1 MKWISFHLSSLV
13 PVVPLLINII
23 DPSFSC
29 VHQADALSQP
39 SYVQHVSPAQR
50 LRQLVQERKEGDASI
65 ILPGAH
71 DALSAKIFSQSG
83 AKVIFLSG
91 FGVSAS
97 RLGQPDV
104 GIITQT
110 EMEDAL
116 RSVVQGATTTITT
129 STTSASTSTSAQI
142 TSKGEGGCRES
153 CIPVIV
159 DGDTGYGG
167 AVNIRRMIHAFS
179 SAGAAAITIEDQVF
193 PKKCTYAAGS
203 GVRVVS
209 REESLARVKAALE
222 ARDEVRQKMNGNG
235 NGNDVLII
243 ARTDCRAA
251 LGLEE
256 AIARCKLFE
265 KAGADIVYAEN
276 LQSRDEYKLLRQELN
291 EKTATILAQVEM
303 GGGVEQ
309 TLYSSQQ
316 VGDMGYDFALF
327 GITALQAAVKAMQRS
342 AELMLNPSEG
352 EDSSSGLISG
362 GNMDKDND
370 ESTLTSFSRLK
381 ETIGFE
387 SSENFQSK
395 YDL

>member
-1 MKWISFHLSSLV
+1 MKWISFHLSSLLV
-13 PVVPLLINII
+13 QVVPLLINII
-23 DPSFSC
+23 DPSFSSHS
-29 VHQADALSQP
+29 HQADALSQP
-39 SYVQHVSPAQR
+39 SYVHVVSPAQR
-50 LRQLVQERKEGDASI
+50 LRQLFQERKEGDASI

-116 RSVVQGATTTITT
+116 RSVVQGVTAATP
-129 STTSASTSTSAQI
+129 SMCAQI
-142 TSKGEGGCRES
+142 TSEGECRES
-153 CIPVIV
+153 CVPVIV

-222 ARDEVRQKMNGNG
+222 ARDEVRQKM

-327 GITALQAAVKAMQRS
+327 GITALQAAVRAMQKS
-342 AELMLNPSEG
+342 AELMLKPSEG
-352 EDSSSGLISG
+352 KDSSSGLISG
-362 GNMDKDND
+362 GNVDND

-387 SSENFQSK
+387 SSEIFQSK

>member
-1 MKWISFHLSSLV
+1 MRSFLV
-13 PVVPLLINII
+13 H
-23 DPSFSC
+23 SC
-29 VHQADALSQP
+29 PDALSQP
-39 SYVQHVSPAQR
+39 SYVHDVSPAQR
-50 LRQLVQERKEGDASI
+50 LRQLFQERKEGDASI

-116 RSVVQGATTTITT
+116 RSVVQGVTAAT
-129 STTSASTSTSAQI
+129 SMCAQI
-142 TSKGEGGCRES
+142 TSEGECRES
-153 CIPVIV
+153 CVPVIV
-159 DGDTGYGG
+159 DGDAGYGG

-193 PKKCTYAAGS
+193 PQNCTYAAGS

-222 ARDEVRQKMNGNG
+222 ARDEVRQKM

-327 GITALQAAVKAMQRS
+327 GITALQAAVRAMQKS

-352 EDSSSGLISG
+352 KDSSSGLISG
-362 GNMDKDND
+362 GNVDND
-370 ESTLTSFSRLK
+370 ENTLTSFSRLK

-387 SSENFQSK
+387 SSEIFQSK